1 MSSRD
6 FTAYLDKTGDRSRLY
21 LEIAAHTAA
30 RRVLYPGSYLDIA
43 PSYVW
48 PDVTYLDSDDRAT
61 RLFADA
67 EVPMALAVRNK
78 RYAGD
83 PVITYIAGDYTRTLP
98 ELPAES
104 WDLVISLSAGL
115 VSEHATRCL
124 KPGGFLL
131 ANNSHADAGLACTDP
146 RLRLTAVVALDEGRL
161 STIGLD
167 RYLRPRRPPHPSR
180 DDILKSGRAVPY
192 TETAS
197 VYLFQVRGD

>member
-1 MSSRD
+1 MSASD
-6 FTAYLDKTGDRSRLY
+6 FTSYLDTTGDRSRLY
-21 LEIAAHTAA
+21 LEIAAHTGA

-48 PDVTYLDSDDRAT
+48 PDVTYLDADDRAT
-61 RLFADA
+61 RMFADA
-67 EVPMALAVRNK
+67 EVPLSLAVRHK
-78 RYAGD
+78 RYPGD
-83 PVITYIAGDYTRTLP
+83 PLIAYIPGDYTRTLP
-98 ELPAES
+98 ELPAAS

-124 KPGGFLL
+124 KPGGYLL

-146 RLRLTAVVALDEGRL
+146 HLRLSAVVGLDGTL
-161 STIGLD
+161 STGGLD

-180 DDILKSGRAVPY
+180 DDILKSARSVPY

-197 VYLFQVRGD
+197 AYLFQLRGS